1 MAYDVERLR
10 LLSSVLILLS
20 RVLQPLFRQLAAC
33 MESQHAIVAE
43 RAHYLYNNEVIVRHI
58 ARCKETVFPIVFGAL
73 ARNTKGETC
82 ADFDGSEGFGH
93 WSQVRAN
100 LLYMLVRRHQTR
112 LSLQQVC
119 CVRFVLVVRSCT
131 LLGDLLGNG

>member
-43 RAHYLYNNEVIVRHI
+43 RAHYLYNNEAISRHI
-58 ARCKETVFPIVFGAL
+58 ARCKETVFPIIFGAL

-100 LLYMLVRRHQTR
+100 LLYVGPTSPNPIVVAT
-112 LSLQQVC
+112 SLLC
-119 CVRFVLVVRSCT
+119 SICFSRSFMHASR
-131 LLGDLLGNG
+131 DLLGNG